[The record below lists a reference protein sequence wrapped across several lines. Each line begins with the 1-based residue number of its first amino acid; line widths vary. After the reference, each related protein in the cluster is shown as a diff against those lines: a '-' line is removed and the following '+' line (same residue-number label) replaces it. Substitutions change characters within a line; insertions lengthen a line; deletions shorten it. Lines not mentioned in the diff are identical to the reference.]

1 MARPLQTDTAKASME
16 SPTAKVISS
25 KKPIKTSLLP
35 LSITKKPTGS
45 AGGRL
50 VPRASRGSRLLRA
63 TPGPIRLQ
71 RRERS
76 SVLVLPRSFARR
88 RTANYSPTADLDQGR
103 FYHASSYHVKG
114 FCPGTHSNSLAQT
127 TIRPFSVEYSQVD
140 RVSSFSPYSGT
151 MFRRYR
157 DISSISA
164 MPSSNSSFVAGSR
177 KR

>member
-1 MARPLQTDTAKASME
+1 MSPVLPVGLVYEGNTRPYP
-16 SPTAKVISS
+16 PTAAGKV
-25 KKPIKTSLLP
+25 
-35 LSITKKPTGS
+35 
-45 AGGRL
+45 
-50 VPRASRGSRLLRA
+50 
-63 TPGPIRLQ
+63 Q
-71 RRERS
+71 R
-76 SVLVLPRSFARR
+76 VGIAAIFARR

-151 MFRRYR
+151 MFRGYR